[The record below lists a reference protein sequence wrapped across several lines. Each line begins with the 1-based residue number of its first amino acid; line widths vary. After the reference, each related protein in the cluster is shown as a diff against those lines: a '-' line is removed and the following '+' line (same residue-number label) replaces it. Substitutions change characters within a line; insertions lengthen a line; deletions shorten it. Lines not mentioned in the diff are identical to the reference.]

1 MLNHLPRTRAPIG
14 RTNRFSGSAFDYN
27 LCHALISESRCL
39 RIKKVTIIEFP
50 VYVYLHVYHF
60 DYRKRFAWIKPYDDV
75 IYHVLNMMWNHA
87 VWVLVNYKPFMHFTT
102 SQCYQYSD
110 SVRGLKKFLSISH
123 GYFETGCIKEWVFIL
138 CVASIRIL

>member
-1 MLNHLPRTRAPIG
+1 MLNHLPRTRALIG

-87 VWVLVNYKPFMHFTT
+87 VWVLVNYKTGYALHNFSML
-102 SQCYQYSD
+102 
-110 SVRGLKKFLSISH
+110 SVQWFCKRIKKISFH
-123 GYFETGCIKEWVFIL
+123 QPWVFRDR
-138 CVASIRIL
+138 VY